1 VATRKARASLP
12 AFPWGS
18 LIRRQGLYQ
27 SVCAHR
33 RVPAVGAT
41 AFPLTSRER
50 KRAERQHA
58 RPELSMPNPSTP
70 KTNRPTNSTPSPML
84 VPIPRFPPGASC
96 GRAYRI
102 PPSKPQADSSTRNPK
117 GTPSEGQL
125 VPVSRAHWQAQPGGR
140 SAASVQGAAATMAAA
155 TVRRN
160 GTGCP
165 ERSSYHTDTRTPAP
179 RNGIGTLTARSFRHP
194 VAPGH
199 PHRIPLS
206 T

>member
-1 VATRKARASLP
+1 MAAERVATRKAQAALP

-41 AFPLTSRER
+41 AFPRTSRER
-50 KRAERQHA
+50 KR
-58 RPELSMPNPSTP
+58 
-70 KTNRPTNSTPSPML
+70 
-84 VPIPRFPPGASC
+84 
-96 GRAYRI
+96 
-102 PPSKPQADSSTRNPK
+102 ADSSTRNPK
-117 GTPSEGQL
+117 GTPSEGQP

-140 SAASVQGAAATMAAA
+140 SDASVQGAAATMAAA

-179 RNGIGTLTARSFRHP
+179 RNGIGTLTARSFRYPYATQSPPDTPTGYH
-194 VAPGH
+194 
-199 PHRIPLS
+199 
-206 T
+206 